1 MSQPSDTDPTS
12 PKPADAASPASPSQ
26 ENAGASNTSEA
37 SPSPTPST
45 RTMEASAPERADA
58 SAGGEGGA
66 APAAAASAAAPP
78 GAEGEGGGDDEEG
91 DDGDGEGDAE
101 GGAAAGGPPQLDA
114 DGTPVKRKRRRRRK
128 KKGGGEAGAEG
139 QARAGGAEGA
149 VIEGMQPGDLHPMG
163 PPRERPPQRERPA
176 KKDRPE
182 RERPAFNVGD
192 VVFGKVLEVTE
203 DALFADLSGKAKAIF
218 DLRELLITE
227 EEAEEYNRAH
237 TADRKAQAAEPPE
250 PPEAAGSSSDATGD
264 SGESESANEGEGAGS
279 PEGVAAKEETEL
291 SAPPTE
297 VSPGQGL
304 SPSSEAAPTGDVAA
318 TEAASPSASA
328 ARAEPAAGEAVE
340 GAAPAARAGEAGEE
354 EARAPQLP
362 RVILEP
368 GAPFV
373 GLVHNDGGR
382 GGLVVL
388 THHPKR
394 VSKAKPMVAEAS
406 RSGALV
412 FGLVTGTIK
421 GGVEVDVDGL
431 RAFAPAS
438 HVELRPGAD
447 LSHLV
452 GKRMTFAVTQYAKR
466 GRDVVLSRR
475 ALLESESKEKRE
487 AALKNIEIGA
497 VVDGIVRT
505 VVPFGAFIDIG
516 GVEGLVP
523 LSEMSHNR
531 ADGPKDVFKLNETT
545 RVKILRIDEKGKLWL
560 SRKSAID
567 DPWGQVAQKYAQ
579 GTKHKGKIAR
589 LQPFGAFVELE
600 DGIDGL
606 IHSAD
611 LSIKRIEHPEEVVKV
626 GDEIDVV
633 VASVDSRQHR
643 IALHPAPTGEAANE
657 EPQRVQLGKMVNVV
671 VAAIEAGGLV
681 VRVKGAT
688 GRNAR
693 GFISAQATGTPRGT
707 ELRKLFPVGK
717 ELEVKIV
724 EMDPRRGEIK
734 LSIKA
739 LAEETERNAY
749 QTYRAQVK
757 REAKFGTLADLLAK
771 RNITPSK

>member
-1 MSQPSDTDPTS
+1 MSQNEPTTPKSDS
-12 PKPADAASPASPSQ
+12 S
-26 ENAGASNTSEA
+26 
-37 SPSPTPST
+37 
-45 RTMEASAPERADA
+45 
-58 SAGGEGGA
+58 GA
-66 APAAAASAAAPP
+66 AMPDATLREEGAVGKSGDGSASDANASSSSATPENP
-78 GAEGEGGGDDEEG
+78 SADVSASTSSDAESSADDGDDGEEGAEGEGAS
-91 DDGDGEGDAE
+91 AE
-101 GGAAAGGPPQLDA
+101 GGVAA
-114 DGTPVKRKRRRRRK
+114 DGTPAAPGKRKRRRRRK
-128 KKGGGEAGAEG
+128 KKPGEAGAGVEG
-139 QARAGGAEGA
+139 AEGVTRELAEGA
-149 VIEGMQPGDLHPMG
+149 VPGDLHPIG
-163 PPRERPPQRERPA
+163 PPRPPRLQHEKHDKHGGQG

-192 VVFGKVLEVTE
+192 VVFGKVIEVTE

-237 TADRKAQAAEPPE
+237 KADRKAAQADPEEAAHAAAE
-250 PPEAAGSSSDATGD
+250 AAEKAAAAAVDAP
-264 SGESESANEGEGAGS
+264 AAEGA
-279 PEGVAAKEETEL
+279 AASTDEAEAT
-291 SAPPTE
+291 APPTE
-297 VSPGQGL
+297 VSPGQ
-304 SPSSEAAPTGDVAA
+304 AAAA
-318 TEAASPSASA
+318 AA
-328 ARAEPAAGEAVE
+328 E
-340 GAAPAARAGEAGEE
+340 AAPAAETTATATTEVTEAVADPAE
-354 EARAPQLP
+354 EAKAPQLP

-406 RSGALV
+406 RTGALV

-431 RAFAPAS
+431 RGFAPAS
-438 HVELRPGAD
+438 HVDLRPGSD

-452 GKRMTFAVTQYAKR
+452 GKRLAFAVTQYAKR

-475 ALLESESKEKRE
+475 ALLDAEYKEKRE
-487 AALKNIEIGA
+487 EALKNIKFGE
-497 VVDGIVRT
+497 VVDGVVRT
-505 VVPFGAFIDIG
+505 IVPFGAFIDVG

-531 ADGPKDVFKLNETT
+531 ADGPKDVFKLGETVK
-545 RVKILRIDEKGKLWL
+545 VKILRVDEKGKLWL
-560 SRKSAID
+560 SRRSAIE
-567 DPWGQVAQKYAQ
+567 DPWSHVAKKYAQ
-579 GTKHKGKIAR
+579 GTRHTGKVVR

-611 LSIKRIEHPEEVVKV
+611 LSIKRIEHPEEVVKI
-626 GDEIDVV
+626 GEELEVV
-633 VASVDSRQHR
+633 VSSVDSHQHR

-657 EPQRVQLGKMVNVV
+657 EPQKIAPGKMVKVV
-671 VAAIEAGGLV
+671 VVVVEANGLV
-681 VRVKGAT
+681 VRLRGAT

-693 GFISAQATGTPRGT
+693 GFISGMATGTPRGT

-717 ELEVKIV
+717 ELEVKII

-749 QTYRAQVK
+749 QQYRAQVK

>member
-1 MSQPSDTDPTS
+1 MSQNDPTS
-12 PKPADAASPASPSQ
+12 TKPSDSSAVDAASNGADATTNPASPS
-26 ENAGASNTSEA
+26 
-37 SPSPTPST
+37 P
-45 RTMEASAPERADA
+45 APNDNQTG
-58 SAGGEGGA
+58 SAGSEGS
-66 APAAAASAAAPP
+66 AAAASAAPP
-78 GAEGEGGGDDEEG
+78 DPSAANAHASASEASEG
-91 DDGDGEGDAE
+91 DDGEEGDETGEATE
-101 GGAAAGGPPQLDA
+101 GGAAGAP
-114 DGTPVKRKRRRRRK
+114 GTEGAPGKRKRRRRRK
-128 KKGGGEAGAEG
+128 KKPGEAGA
-139 QARAGGAEGA
+139 AGAEGGA
-149 VIEGMQPGDLHPMG
+149 GAGGPNEVHARPEGWVEGDLHPMG
-163 PPRERPPQRERPA
+163 PPRPPRAHQEKQHA
-176 KKDRPE
+176 KKERPE

-237 TADRKAQAAEPPE
+237 KADRKAAQADPEEAAHAAAERA
-250 PPEAAGSSSDATGD
+250 EAAAAAG
-264 SGESESANEGEGAGS
+264 GEGAESSEGAVAVEGAPATNEAATAAAEGEAS
-279 PEGVAAKEETEL
+279 P
-291 SAPPTE
+291 PPTE
-297 VSPGQGL
+297 VSPGQPG
-304 SPSSEAAPTGDVAA
+304 
-318 TEAASPSASA
+318 
-328 ARAEPAAGEAVE
+328 AEPAAAASEGATAESAAPAAAESASAVE
-340 GAAPAARAGEAGEE
+340 GADEPK
-354 EARAPQLP
+354 APQLP

-438 HVELRPGAD
+438 HVDLRPGSD

-452 GKRMTFAVTQYAKR
+452 GKRLAFAVTQYAKR

-475 ALLESESKEKRE
+475 ALLESEYKEKRE
-487 AALKNIEIGA
+487 EALKNIKFGE
-497 VVDGIVRT
+497 VVTGVVRT

-531 ADGPKDVFKLNETT
+531 ADGPKDIFKVNETVK
-545 RVKILRIDEKGKLWL
+545 VKILRVDEKGKLWL

-567 DPWGQVAQKYAQ
+567 DPWSQVAKKYAQ
-579 GTKHKGKIAR
+579 GTRHKGKVVR

-611 LSIKRIEHPEEVVKV
+611 LSIKRIEHPEEVVKI
-626 GDEIDVV
+626 GDEIDVIV
-633 VASVDSRQHR
+633 SQVDSQQHR
-643 IALHPAPTGEAANE
+643 IALHPAPSGEAANE
-657 EPQRVQLGKMVNVV
+657 EPQKIVLGKMVKVV
-671 VAAIEAGGLV
+671 VVLVEAGGLV

-693 GFISAQATGTPRGT
+693 GFISAMATGTPRGT

-717 ELEVKIV
+717 ELEVKII
-724 EMDPRRGEIK
+724 EMDPRRGEVK

-739 LAEETERNAY
+739 LNEQTERDAY

>member
-1 MSQPSDTDPTS
+1 MSQNDPTS
-12 PKPADAASPASPSQ
+12 PKTDSSDAAIIASHANASFSPDPENQNAAVAASP
-26 ENAGASNTSEA
+26 T
-37 SPSPTPST
+37 T
-45 RTMEASAPERADA
+45 DA
-58 SAGGEGGA
+58 SGAESDADDGDDGEE
-66 APAAAASAAAPP
+66 
-78 GAEGEGGGDDEEG
+78 GAEG
-91 DDGDGEGDAE
+91 DGASAE
-101 GGAAAGGPPQLDA
+101 GGVSA
-114 DGTPVKRKRRRRRK
+114 DGTPAAPGKRKRRRRRK
-128 KKGGGEAGAEG
+128 KKPAGEGAVAGAEG
-139 QARAGGAEGA
+139 AEGVTRELAEGA
-149 VIEGMQPGDLHPMG
+149 VPGDLHPIG
-163 PPRERPPQRERPA
+163 PPRPPRLQHEKHEKHGGQG
-176 KKDRPE
+176 KKERPE

-192 VVFGKVLEVTE
+192 VVFGKVIEVTE

-237 TADRKAQAAEPPE
+237 KADRKAAQADPEEAAHAAAEAA
-250 PPEAAGSSSDATGD
+250 EAAAAK
-264 SGESESANEGEGAGS
+264 GESAPAEGSA
-279 PEGVAAKEETEL
+279 PAAPGDEAEAT
-291 SAPPTE
+291 SPPTE
-297 VSPGQGL
+297 VSPGQSVVPG
-304 SPSSEAAPTGDVAA
+304 
-318 TEAASPSASA
+318 SAD
-328 ARAEPAAGEAVE
+328 
-340 GAAPAARAGEAGEE
+340 AAPAAEAAPANTPESAPAAAPVAAAAEGTEVE
-354 EARAPQLP
+354 EAKAPQLP

-406 RSGALV
+406 RTGALV

-431 RAFAPAS
+431 RGFAPAS
-438 HVELRPGAD
+438 HVDLRPGSD

-452 GKRMTFAVTQYAKR
+452 GKRLAFAVTQYAKR

-475 ALLESESKEKRE
+475 ALLESEYKEKRE
-487 AALKNIEIGA
+487 EALKNIKFGE
-497 VVDGIVRT
+497 VVDGVVRT
-505 VVPFGAFIDIG
+505 IVPFGAFIDVG

-531 ADGPKDVFKLNETT
+531 ADGPKDVFKLGETT
-545 RVKILRIDEKGKLWL
+545 KVKILRVDEKGKLWL

-567 DPWGQVAQKYAQ
+567 DPWSQVAKKYAQ
-579 GTKHKGKIAR
+579 GTRHTGKIVR

-600 DGIDGL
+600 NGIDGL

-626 GDEIDVV
+626 GDELEVV
-633 VASVDSRQHR
+633 VSSVDSHQHR

-657 EPQRVQLGKMVNVV
+657 EPQKIAPGKMVKVVV
-671 VAAIEAGGLV
+671 VAVEANGLI
-681 VRVKGAT
+681 VRLRGAT

-693 GFISAQATGTPRGT
+693 GFISGMATGTPRGT

-717 ELEVKIV
+717 ELEVKII

-749 QTYRAQVK
+749 QQYRAQVK

>member
-1 MSQPSDTDPTS
+1 MPTLSRAPYELPQKTGAPATSVMTEPDKTDPNA
-12 PKPADAASPASPSQ
+12 PKPADADAAR
-26 ENAGASNTSEA
+26 
-37 SPSPTPST
+37 PSPETST
-45 RTMEASAPERADA
+45 NDA
-58 SAGGEGGA
+58 EA
-66 APAAAASAAAPP
+66 APAAPAETASANADASNNAGHASENAGSDAAD
-78 GAEGEGGGDDEEG
+78 AGGDEG
-91 DDGDGEGDAE
+91 DDGGEEE
-101 GGAAAGGPPQLDA
+101 GGDEAAAGGAEGAAGAPAGEGAP
-114 DGTPVKRKRRRRRK
+114 KKKRRRRRK
-128 KKGGGEAGAEG
+128 KKPGAGAEAGAEG
-139 QARAGGAEGA
+139 GAPAEGGEGAPAGEGGAPQGERR
-149 VIEGMQPGDLHPMG
+149 G
-163 PPRERPPQRERPA
+163 PRP

-237 TADRKAQAAEPPE
+237 KADRHEAQQLGETGEQAVIDASAVAA
-250 PPEAAGSSSDATGD
+250 S
-264 SGESESANEGEGAGS
+264 EGA
-279 PEGVAAKEETEL
+279 
-291 SAPPTE
+291 
-297 VSPGQGL
+297 
-304 SPSSEAAPTGDVAA
+304 EAAPAGGEATEGATPDAASSVDVAA
-318 TEAASPSASA
+318 ETQT
-328 ARAEPAAGEAVE
+328 AEVVVPEVP
-340 GAAPAARAGEAGEE
+340 AAPAAAVPAEAAADAPADSS
-354 EARAPQLP
+354 EAPTREVALPATPAAASSDDKQPQLQ

-394 VSKAKPMVAEAS
+394 LSKAKPIIAEAS

-452 GKRMTFAVTQYAKR
+452 GKRLPFAVTQYAKR

-475 ALLESESKEKRE
+475 AMLEQEYKEKRE
-487 AALKNIEIGA
+487 KALENVKMGE
-497 VVDGIVRT
+497 VVDGVVRT

-531 ADGPKDVFKLNETT
+531 ADGPRDVFKVGETVKVKVL
-545 RVKILRIDEKGKLWL
+545 RVDEKGKLWL
-560 SRKSAID
+560 SRKSAVD
-567 DPWGQVAQKYAQ
+567 DPWSQVAQKYAQ
-579 GTKHKGKIAR
+579 GTKHTGKIVR

-600 DGIDGL
+600 SGIDGL
-606 IHSAD
+606 IHAAD
-611 LSIKRIEHPEEVVKV
+611 LSLKRIEHPEEVVKV
-626 GDEIDVV
+626 GQELEVV

-657 EPQRVQLGKMVNVV
+657 APQKVQVGKSVKVVV
-671 VAAIEAGGLV
+671 VAIEANGLV
-681 VRVKGAT
+681 VRILGAT
-688 GRNAR
+688 GRHAR
-693 GFISAQATGTPRGT
+693 GFVSAAATGTPRGT

-717 ELEVKIV
+717 ELDVKIV
-724 EMDPRRGEIK
+724 EMDPRRGELK

-739 LAEETERNAY
+739 LNEETERNAY
-749 QTYRAQVK
+749 QQYRAQVK

>member
-1 MSQPSDTDPTS
+1 MSQPDSPDSPTTPETTAPVAPAEATPAPEDPA
-12 PKPADAASPASPSQ
+12 PPAHLAPVAAQ
-26 ENAGASNTSEA
+26 EA
-37 SPSPTPST
+37 S
-45 RTMEASAPERADA
+45 SATSGDDD
-58 SAGGEGGA
+58 GGEEGGD
-66 APAAAASAAAPP
+66 
-78 GAEGEGGGDDEEG
+78 EGEGGEAEAG
-91 DDGDGEGDAE
+91 GEATE
-101 GGAAAGGPPQLDA
+101 GGAAATNP
-114 DGTPVKRKRRRRRK
+114 DGTPAKRKRRRRRK
-128 KKGGGEAGAEG
+128 KKPAGEGAVAGAEG
-139 QARAGGAEGA
+139 AGAPLP
-149 VIEGMQPGDLHPMG
+149 EGMVEGDLHPMG
-163 PPRERPPQRERPA
+163 PPRPPREQRPPRE
-176 KKDRPE
+176 KKERTE

-192 VVFGKVLEVTE
+192 VVFGKVIEVTE

-237 TADRKAQAAEPPE
+237 KADRKAAASEPAE
-250 PPEAAGSSSDATGD
+250 GGAESGTTEAVAV
-264 SGESESANEGEGAGS
+264 EGAVAGA
-279 PEGVAAKEETEL
+279 EGAEGKADGEAL
-291 SAPPTE
+291 PPATE
-297 VSPGQGL
+297 VSPGQ
-304 SPSSEAAPTGDVAA
+304 APA
-318 TEAASPSASA
+318 SASESSRSVAEDA
-328 ARAEPAAGEAVE
+328 AAADAAETATPAAE
-340 GAAPAARAGEAGEE
+340 GASDEHAE
-354 EARAPQLP
+354 EAKAPQLP

-394 VSKAKPMVAEAS
+394 VSKTKPLIAEAS

-447 LSHLV
+447 LSYLV
-452 GKRMTFAVTQYAKR
+452 GKRLSFAVTQYAKR

-475 ALLESESKEKRE
+475 ALLESEAKEKRTE
-487 AALKNIEIGA
+487 ALKNIKVGA
-497 VVDGIVRT
+497 VVDGVVRT
-505 VVPFGAFIDIG
+505 IVPFGAFIDIG

-531 ADGPKDVFKLNETT
+531 ADGPKDVFKLNEPT
-545 RVKILRIDEKGKLWL
+545 RVKIMNVDEKGKLWL
-560 SRKSAID
+560 SRRAAMD
-567 DPWGQVAQKYAQ
+567 DPWSQVAQKYAQ
-579 GTKHKGKIAR
+579 GTRHKGKVAR
-589 LQPFGAFVELE
+589 LQPFGAFIELE

-611 LSIKRIEHPEEVVKV
+611 LSVKRIEHPEEVVKV
-626 GDEIDVV
+626 GDELEVV
-633 VASVDSRQHR
+633 VSSVDSRQHR
-643 IALHPAPTGEAANE
+643 IALHPAPTGDAAGE
-657 EPQRVQLGKMVNVV
+657 EPQRIQLGKMVKVV
-671 VAAIEAGGLV
+671 IVLVEAGGMT

-693 GFISAQATGTPRGT
+693 GFISASATGTPRGT

-717 ELEVKIV
+717 EFEVKIV
-724 EMDPRRGEIK
+724 EMDPRRGELK

-739 LAEETERNAY
+739 LNEETERNAY
-749 QTYRAQVK
+749 QQYRAQVK
-757 REAKFGTLADLLAK
+757 REAKFGTLADLLQK

>member
-1 MSQPSDTDPTS
+1 MSQNDPTS
-12 PKPADAASPASPSQ
+12 TKTSDSSAVDTASNGADATANPASPSPAPTDNQ
-26 ENAGASNTSEA
+26 TGSAVSEG
-37 SPSPTPST
+37 S
-45 RTMEASAPERADA
+45 
-58 SAGGEGGA
+58 
-66 APAAAASAAAPP
+66 AAAASAAPTDAI
-78 GAEGEGGGDDEEG
+78 ANASASEASDTSEG
-91 DDGDGEGDAE
+91 DDGEEGDETGDAAE
-101 GGAAAGGPPQLDA
+101 GGAAEGGAAGAEGAP
-114 DGTPVKRKRRRRRK
+114 GTEGAPGKRKRRRRRK
-128 KKGGGEAGAEG
+128 KKPGEAGAEG
-139 QARAGGAEGA
+139 GAGASGANETHARPEGW
-149 VIEGMQPGDLHPMG
+149 VEGDLHPMG
-163 PPRERPPQRERPA
+163 PPRPPRAHQERQHP
-176 KKDRPE
+176 KKERPE

-237 TADRKAQAAEPPE
+237 KADRKAAQADPEEAAHAAAERA
-250 PPEAAGSSSDATGD
+250 EAAAAAGGE
-264 SGESESANEGEGAGS
+264 SGESSEGA
-279 PEGVAAKEETEL
+279 V
-291 SAPPTE
+291 
-297 VSPGQGL
+297 
-304 SPSSEAAPTGDVAA
+304 
-318 TEAASPSASA
+318 
-328 ARAEPAAGEAVE
+328 AVE
-340 GAAPAARAGEAGEE
+340 GAPATNDATVAEASPSPTEPAAAAAASEGATPESAVPAAAESASAVEGADEPK
-354 EARAPQLP
+354 APQLP

-438 HVELRPGAD
+438 HVDMRPGSD

-452 GKRMTFAVTQYAKR
+452 GKRLAFAVTQYAKR

-475 ALLESESKEKRE
+475 ALLESEYKDKRE
-487 AALKNIEIGA
+487 EALKNIKFGE
-497 VVDGIVRT
+497 VVTGVVRT

-531 ADGPKDVFKLNETT
+531 NDGPKDVFKVNETVK
-545 RVKILRIDEKGKLWL
+545 VKILRVDEKGKLWL

-567 DPWGQVAQKYAQ
+567 DPWSQVAKKYAQ
-579 GTKHKGKIAR
+579 GTKHKAKVVR

-600 DGIDGL
+600 TGIDGL

-611 LSIKRIEHPEEVVKV
+611 LSIKRIEHPEEVVKI
-626 GDEIDVV
+626 GDELDVV
-633 VASVDSRQHR
+633 VSQVDSQQHR

-657 EPQRVQLGKMVNVV
+657 EPQKIVLGKMVKVV
-671 VAAIEAGGLV
+671 VVLVEAGGLV

-693 GFISAQATGTPRGT
+693 GFISAMATGTPRGT

-717 ELEVKIV
+717 ELEV
-724 EMDPRRGEIK
+724 DPRRGEVK

-739 LAEETERNAY
+739 LNEETERNAY

>member
-1 MSQPSDTDPTS
+1 LRYLAGPFRAVMTQPDNSDPIS
-12 PKPADAASPASPSQ
+12 PKPADAAAPNASPIESAQ
-26 ENAGASNTSEA
+26 GASDVAA
-37 SPSPTPST
+37 SPSPSPSPS
-45 RTMEASAPERADA
+45 ASTAEEGDA
-58 SAGGEGGA
+58 SA
-66 APAAAASAAAPP
+66 
-78 GAEGEGGGDDEEG
+78 DG
-91 DDGDGEGDAE
+91 DDGDDGEAGDGDAGTGE
-101 GGAAAGGPPQLDA
+101 AAGAEGAPGAP
-114 DGTPVKRKRRRRRK
+114 GKRKRRRRRK
-128 KKGGGEAGAEG
+128 KKGGEGAGAEG
-139 QARAGGAEGA
+139 ASASGGEGASAEGL
-149 VIEGMQPGDLHPMG
+149 VEGDLHPIG
-163 PPRERPPQRERPA
+163 PPRPPHMQRA
-176 KKDRPE
+176 QQQQQKKERPE

-192 VVFGKVLEVTE
+192 VVFGKVIEVTE

-237 TADRKAQAAEPPE
+237 TADRKAAQAEGPQEAEAAE
-250 PPEAAGSSSDATGD
+250 AATEG
-264 SGESESANEGEGAGS
+264 GEGAASSEGEAGAEGAVGS
-279 PEGVAAKEETEL
+279 SEGEATAQAADAEP
-291 SAPPTE
+291 APPPTE
-297 VSPGQGL
+297 VSPGQV
-304 SPSSEAAPTGDVAA
+304 SSAPAEPTEAVAAAP
-318 TEAASPSASA
+318 
-328 ARAEPAAGEAVE
+328 PAPES
-340 GAAPAARAGEAGEE
+340 APAAEAGT
-354 EARAPQLP
+354 EASADEQKSPQLP

-394 VSKAKPMVAEAS
+394 VSKAKPMVSEAS

-452 GKRMTFAVTQYAKR
+452 GKRLAFAVTQYAKR

-475 ALLESESKEKRE
+475 ALLESEAKEKRDE
-487 AALKNIEIGA
+487 ALKNIEIGA

-505 VVPFGAFIDIG
+505 IVPFGAFIDIG

-531 ADGPKDVFKLNETT
+531 ADGPKDVFKLHETT

-567 DPWGQVAQKYAQ
+567 DPWSQVAQKYAQ
-579 GTKHKGKIAR
+579 GTKHKGTIAR

-600 DGIDGL
+600 PGIDGL

-626 GDEIDVV
+626 GDEIEVV
-633 VASVDSRQHR
+633 VSSVDSRQHR

-657 EPQRVQLGKMVNVV
+657 EPQRIQLGKMVKVV
-671 VAAIEAGGLV
+671 VAAIESGGLM

-693 GFISAQATGTPRGT
+693 GFISASATGTPRGT

-749 QTYRAQVK
+749 QQYRAQVK